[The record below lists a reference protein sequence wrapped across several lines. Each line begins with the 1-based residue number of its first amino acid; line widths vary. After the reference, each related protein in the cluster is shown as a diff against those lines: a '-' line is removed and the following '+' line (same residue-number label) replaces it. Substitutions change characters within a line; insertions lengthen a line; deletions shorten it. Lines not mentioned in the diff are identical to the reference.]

1 MSATAQNLATVI
13 ERSRVVAT
21 KMAMKMGPRRPTRE
35 IGRKRGIGMTRRGV
49 ARDAVAVA
57 VGVAAENAVAATAA
71 AVVAA
76 AVVLGDGGDLAVVG
90 VVGETET
97 GIEIAGLVG
106 AGVAAEE
113 AGTEDAGAVAETER
127 GTGKE
132 IRTLGVALGVLGPLR
147 HAQPP
152 RSARGPR

>member
-21 KMAMKMGPRRPTRE
+21 KMAMKMWARRPARE
-35 IGRKRGIGMTRRGV
+35 IGMIRRGV